1 MISTSSEQI
10 EDVSHCEMNADGNL
24 TQGRPLGD
32 AQDVAPAATPKIL
45 RDEKGRVLPGSA
57 SPNPNGR
64 PKGSLSPATRMR
76 NKLAT
81 HGEELLELALEQVR
95 GGRNAALLSDLLKFI
110 IAQHRSE
117 IAPVD
122 LPEAAA
128 AGTYDQRL
136 EAINQAV
143 LRGEVS
149 ADVAKTIIDGFKAG
163 EEAKRLQLLSG
174 EIEALK
180 AKIIDGRG
188 LVKRIA

>member
-1 MISTSSEQI
+1 M
-10 EDVSHCEMNADGNL
+10 
-24 TQGRPLGD
+24 
-32 AQDVAPAATPKIL
+32 
-45 RDEKGRVLPGSA
+45 SA
-57 SPNPNGR
+57 R
-64 PKGSLSPATRMR
+64 
-76 NKLAT
+76 
-81 HGEELLELALEQVR
+81 
-95 GGRNAALLSDLLKFI
+95 LSDLLKFI